1 MQAGEVGDEEDE
13 DEDEDEEDK
22 ASLCRAKIL
31 SALVYVLEHK
41 CIAIQIVLPQQRS
54 VRRYVCAIGL
64 SNVHEL
70 GQKEGKVCF
79 EKIHLT

>member
-1 MQAGEVGDEEDE
+1 MQAGEVGDEE

-22 ASLCRAKIL
+22 ASLCRAKIS

-41 CIAIQIVLPQQRS
+41 CIAIQIVLKFYPSKGRRR

-70 GQKEGKVCF
+70 GQKEGKV
-79 EKIHLT
+79 

>member
-13 DEDEDEEDK
+13 DEGEDEDEEDK

-41 CIAIQIVLPQQRS
+41 CIVIQIILKLYPS
-54 VRRYVCAIGL
+54 
-64 SNVHEL
+64 
-70 GQKEGKVCF
+70 KER
-79 EKIHLT
+79 